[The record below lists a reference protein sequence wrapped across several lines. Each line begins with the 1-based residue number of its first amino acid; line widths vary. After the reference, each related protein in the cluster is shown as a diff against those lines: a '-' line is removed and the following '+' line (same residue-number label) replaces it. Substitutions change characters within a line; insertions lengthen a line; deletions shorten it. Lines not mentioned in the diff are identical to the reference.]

1 MNDLVGFLNRH
12 HLAFLKIPKKFFVRK
27 EATYFLCY
35 IIDSHGF
42 THSTYLKKVRML
54 LVPVVWFAELVSTG
68 LWTNQHEA
76 YTWFPSQKFTKSKK

>member
-35 IIDSHGF
+35 IIDIHGF
-42 THSTYLKKVRML
+42 TQNGQYI
-54 LVPVVWFAELVSTG
+54 F
-68 LWTNQHEA
+68 
-76 YTWFPSQKFTKSKK
+76 